1 MTSDFIQRIASAA
14 YSPDILPSVTIA
26 QVPEIKREEVKHL
39 LIEMGYP
46 ELADAKQQ
54 VQEE

>member
-1 MTSDFIQRIASAA
+1 MAKIYAELIRKG
-14 YSPDILPSVTIA
+14 LKTIA

-46 ELADAKQQ
+46 ELADAKQR
-54 VQEE
+54 VQEG